1 MTKYPLPHHH
11 HHQWWLK
18 TTPILLISWFCG
30 FEQFWRRNV
39 LHLQSSYSKTFHWK
53 WDVSI
58 ISQLYLIILE
68 KRGKSNILQG
78 FWVIHLFLAV
88 FMEVTQWLAGR
99 WWIWRIQ
106 DGSFTCLAPWQGCLG
121 SWPQL
126 GLCTRTPLCCLPSM
140 AVTGSGLLT
149 WQLRPPRGT
158 RGLGLRSHT
167 IPFRHIYTLFDWLRS
182 HISPQVQ
189 GRECRYCLFM
199 ERGSNN
205 SKPCF

>member
-1 MTKYPLPHHH
+1 MREEQYFAG
-11 HHQWWLK
+11 
-18 TTPILLISWFCG
+18 LLGDSSVSCGIHGGHSVVSW
-30 FEQFWRRNV
+30 QMV
-39 LHLQSSYSKTFHWK
+39 
-53 WDVSI
+53 D
-58 ISQLYLIILE
+58 LE
-68 KRGKSNILQG
+68 HTRW
-78 FWVIHLFLAV
+78 FIH
-88 FMEVTQWLAGR
+88 MSGTLAGVP
-99 WWIWRIQ
+99 
-106 DGSFTCLAPWQGCLG
+106 GKLASAGTVHQNTFVLP
-121 SWPQL
+121 
-126 GLCTRTPLCCLPSM
+126 PSM

-167 IPFRHIYTLFDWLRS
+167 IPFRHIYTLFDWWRS